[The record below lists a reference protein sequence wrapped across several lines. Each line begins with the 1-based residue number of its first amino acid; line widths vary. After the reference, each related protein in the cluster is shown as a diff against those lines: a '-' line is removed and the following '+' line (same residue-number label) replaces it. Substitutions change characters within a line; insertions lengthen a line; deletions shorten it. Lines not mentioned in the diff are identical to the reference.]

1 MAQDYH
7 CIAIWP
13 DKWRR
18 EGKKRKKTTGRTKA
32 NTGESHGFR
41 SPKRDDSQRKAGGWW
56 WNWCLEVWLG
66 KMFSNRVSGE
76 REWGRKRQHSAIT
89 VCNSA
94 WRHPSNDS
102 PLHKTSQKWTT
113 SCMRDHP
120 KPSTDCSLPSPPLS
134 FTTSQNRPRSQNA
147 FEKSL
152 LIRKYVFQSLIPS
165 SIFPFHLPFFW
176 ALLQLSIRDLSNQ

>member
-18 EGKKRKKTTGRTKA
+18 EGKKRKETTGRTKA

-41 SPKRDDSQRKAGGWW
+41 SPKRDDSQIKAGGWW
-56 WNWCLEVWLG
+56 GNWCLEVWLG

-76 REWGRKRQHSAIT
+76 RGWGRKRHHSAMT
-89 VCNSA
+89 VRNSA

-102 PLHKTSQKWTT
+102 FPYTKQAKSELLVACETT
-113 SCMRDHP
+113 LNLTPTVLC
-120 KPSTDCSLPSPPLS
+120 PPL
-134 FTTSQNRPRSQNA
+134 
-147 FEKSL
+147 
-152 LIRKYVFQSLIPS
+152 
-165 SIFPFHLPFFW
+165 PFHSVHHKIDLK
-176 ALLQLSIRDLSNQ
+176 ARMLLKNLCWLGNTYFSR